1 MRSGRIK
8 IDGKEHV
15 LCFSVRVVRN
25 CAERYGEVN
34 GLYRALSDKDQVK
47 SLDESLW
54 ILEQMMAAGA
64 KYAKE
69 KGIPNEDPLTMDQLY
84 DTCGF
89 DDLAGIRASV
99 MLTINSGKTTN
110 VEAESSP
117 NAEATQG
124 S

>member
-1 MRSGRIK
+1 MRSGRIS

-25 CAERYGEVN
+25 CVERYGEMG
-34 GLYRALSDKDQVK
+34 GLYRALSDENQVR

-54 ILEQMMAAGA
+54 ILSQMMEAGA

-69 KGIPNEDPLTMDQLY
+69 NGIRNEAPLTEDQLY
-84 DTCGF
+84 DSCDF
-89 DDLAGIRASV
+89 NDLVGIRAAV
-99 MLTINSGKTTN
+99 MLTINNGRKTN
-110 VEAESSP
+110 VEVENSP

>member
-8 IDGKEHV
+8 IDGTEHV

-25 CAERYGEVN
+25 CTERYGEVN
-34 GLYRALSDKDQVK
+34 GLYQALTDENQVR

-54 ILEQMMAAGA
+54 ILSQMMEAGA

-69 KGIPNEDPLTMDQLY
+69 KGMPNAAPLTVDQLY
-84 DTCGF
+84 DTCDF
-89 DDLAGIRASV
+89 SDLAGIRSAV
-99 MLTINSGKTTN
+99 MLTISSGKKTN
-110 VEAESSP
+110 VEAEHSP